1 MDYMVA
7 INDMGE
13 NVVYDDEIH
22 LEKNIQQSNKEL
34 GFDDWKFI
42 IIYTC
47 FVIIVEMIGNIVICV
62 VLLIL
67 KVKCICSVGIYNFK
81 VWSASFVDVLV
92 IWYLVVITIYN

>member
-34 GFDDWKFI
+34 GFDD
-42 IIYTC
+42 
-47 FVIIVEMIGNIVICV
+47 
-62 VLLIL
+62 
-67 KVKCICSVGIYNFK
+67 
-81 VWSASFVDVLV
+81 
-92 IWYLVVITIYN
+92 